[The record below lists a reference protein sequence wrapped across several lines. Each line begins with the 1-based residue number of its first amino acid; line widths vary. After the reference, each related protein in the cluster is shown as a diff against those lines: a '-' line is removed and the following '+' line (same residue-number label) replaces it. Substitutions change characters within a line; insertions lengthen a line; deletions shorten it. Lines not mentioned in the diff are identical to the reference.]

1 MSWVVLRR
9 FFRWFIITVLVDKK
23 VIFNLIYYIKL
34 YKINQIYKYANLKQK
49 STNINERRDIV
60 KEIRNSD
67 GRLVAIFNRQKRCVE
82 IIIKGCKTE
91 ISFKDNDVVVTN
103 KKIG

>member
-1 MSWVVLRR
+1 M
-9 FFRWFIITVLVDKK
+9 K
-23 VIFNLIYYIKL
+23 
-34 YKINQIYKYANLKQK
+34 
-49 STNINERRDIV
+49 
-60 KEIRNSD
+60 IRNLD

-103 KKIG
+103 KKLG